1 MDYFVTTPS
10 QLGKVLKGRRGGLQL
25 TQKETGEKVGVLPK
39 TVSAIENTPGGSTID
54 TFFKL
59 LSALELELVLKP
71 KEVSAAKETE
81 LEW

>member
-1 MDYFVTTPS
+1 MDYFITTPS
-10 QLGKVLKGRRGGLQL
+10 QLGKVLKGRRVSLDL
-25 TQKETGEKVGVLPK
+25 TQGKAGEKVGVLPK